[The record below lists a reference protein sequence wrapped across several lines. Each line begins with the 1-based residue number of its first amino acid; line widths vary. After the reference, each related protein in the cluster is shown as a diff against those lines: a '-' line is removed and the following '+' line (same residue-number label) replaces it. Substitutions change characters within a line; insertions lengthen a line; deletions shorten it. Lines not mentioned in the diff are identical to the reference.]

1 MIHDENYKYKG
12 FYYFYDSENGIW
24 KLFDNYIIGNVWIFN
39 AKYYRLDE
47 CFDLIKFKLEEF
59 YGKYNR

>member
-12 FYYFYDSENGIW
+12 IYYFYDSENDIW
-24 KLFDNYIIGNVWIFN
+24 KLFDNYIIGNVWTFN

-47 CFDLIKFKLEEF
+47 CFELTK
-59 YGKYNR
+59 NH